1 MATKGQV
8 KRKDK
13 RRVVL
18 KTGECQRKN
27 GTYSYRWTD
36 SKGKRHSIYAKTLE
50 ELREKEK
57 EIEKAVNNG
66 LNIEARYMTVN
77 DMFDLWKG
85 IKRGLK
91 NNTLEVYCYM
101 YDTYVRDDL
110 GKQKIA
116 TLKKSHV
123 KQFYNYLIEEKGLK
137 PSTVNN
143 VHTVLHQILDM
154 AVDDDYI
161 HKNPADN
168 VLKIVKQLHSLDV
181 EKKHALTRKEQELF
195 LDFLKRNRTYSH
207 WYPIF
212 AVMIG
217 TGLRVGEATGL
228 RWCDVDLENG
238 IIDVN
243 HTLVYYSH
251 SQETV
256 KSKCYFN
263 VNTPKTTTSN
273 RQVPMMDFVKEA
285 FLLEKAN
292 QEALGIKCKVTI
304 DGYSDFIFIN
314 NFGKTRM
321 YSKLNQAISRIVQVC
336 NDEELLKNE
345 NPDVLLPR
353 FSCHTLRH
361 TFTTRMCEAGVN
373 VKVIQDILGHQDI
386 STTLN
391 IYADVTKELKQKE
404 FEGFVEHFRKGE

>member
-91 NNTLEVYCYM
+91 NNTLEAYCYM

-181 EKKHALTRKEQELF
+181 GKKHALTRKEQELF
-195 LDFLKRNRTYSH
+195 LDFLKRNHTYSH

-238 IIDVN
+238 VIDVN

-251 SQETV
+251 RQDTV

-386 STTLN
+386 SITLN